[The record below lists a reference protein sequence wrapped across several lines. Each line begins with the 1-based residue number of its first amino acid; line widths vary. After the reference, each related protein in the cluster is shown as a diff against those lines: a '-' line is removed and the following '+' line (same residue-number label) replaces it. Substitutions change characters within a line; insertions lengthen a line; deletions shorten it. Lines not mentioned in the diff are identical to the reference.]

1 MTWLPIFLCTSVALN
16 GLLIWYIRGLIRQL
30 LIFSENVADLEKHL
44 DEFDIHLG
52 GVHDLEMFYG
62 DETLGGLIRH
72 SKFIVSKVKEFQSM
86 FSIDYNNNQEDD
98 KEMGEITDGSS

>member
-1 MTWLPIFLCTSVALN
+1 MMSLSIFLCISVVLN

-30 LIFSENVADLEKHL
+30 LLFSENVTDLEKHL
-44 DEFDIHLG
+44 DEFDAHLG

-72 SKFIVSKVKEFQSM
+72 SKFIVSKVKEFQAM
-86 FSIDYNNNQEDD
+86 FSIEYDDNDDEEKGDY
-98 KEMGEITDGSS
+98 TDGSS